1 MVKIFRTK
9 FEEHEIVRIVKRGE
23 FSKIDDFLELFNG
36 VIWRVY
42 RANECDEYKI
52 HLEDF
57 CQDCYA
63 EVLKALKSF
72 ESNTYEQ
79 LCAFITTTIIRVG
92 RHTAEKY
99 KNQSDYNILGIE
111 AEDIHY
117 LASRKI
123 RYSMENEVVNRLT
136 IEHSNE
142 KFIKKTLTKKEYRV
156 LEVFYF
162 GKCPRKYESENG
174 LKYRTFDRTLDRALK
189 KTAKIVATKE
199 FMDFHFLSIVPDG
212 MVLE

>member
-1 MVKIFRTK
+1 MKFFKTK
-9 FEEHEIVRIVKRGE
+9 FEKNEIVRIVKRRE
-23 FSKIDDFLELFNG
+23 FSKLDNFLELFNG

-42 RANECDEYKI
+42 RASGCGEYKI
-52 HLEDF
+52 DFEDF
-57 CQDCYA
+57 RQDCYA

-79 LCAFITTTIIRVG
+79 LCAFIKIIIMRAG
-92 RHTAEKY
+92 GHTAKKY
-99 KNQSDYNILGIE
+99 KNQNDYNILGIE

-117 LASRKI
+117 LASREI
-123 RYSMENEVVNRLT
+123 GYSLENEVVNRLT

-142 KFIKKTLTKKEYRV
+142 KFIKKTLTKKECRV

-174 LKYRTFDRTLDRALK
+174 LKYRTFDRTLYRALK

-199 FMDFHFLSIVPDG
+199 FMDFPFLSIVPYG
-212 MVLE
+212 MILE